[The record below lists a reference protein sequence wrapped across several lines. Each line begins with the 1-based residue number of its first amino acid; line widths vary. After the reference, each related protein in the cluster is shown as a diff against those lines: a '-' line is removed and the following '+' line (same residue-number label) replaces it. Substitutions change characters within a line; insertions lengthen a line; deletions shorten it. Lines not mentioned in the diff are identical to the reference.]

1 MSYQIEDLKEAVNRL
16 SDALTKED
24 AEEVDM
30 FVRMIKN
37 IATQVK
43 NEFWAE
49 FVNEEGI
56 VIQPVQNKARDYK
69 IINTIEFLYK
79 PMYFQNIYEGNEI
92 EYFSKDRTEELVE
105 SGAIEVHNDFWQT
118 HEIIYGNVYG
128 SVPLELVGK
137 EGVGKLLKCGWKKAT
152 VDVVEFNRELG
163 VTKIREISEKKYRH
177 YILLKEIETESI
189 LLLRYNF

>member
-1 MSYQIEDLKEAVNRL
+1 MSYQVEDLKEAVNRL
-16 SDALTKED
+16 SDALLKED

-56 VIQPVQNKARDYK
+56 VIQPVQSKTRDFK

-163 VTKIREISEKKYRH
+163 VAKIREISEKKYRH

>member
-16 SDALTKED
+16 GDALIKED

-56 VIQPVQNKARDYK
+56 VIQPVQNKTRDYK

-152 VDVVEFNRELG
+152 VDVVEFNRDLG